1 MARSVFKTD
10 GGRIP
15 SLVGSIPIYSR
26 QLKQLDARTML
37 NPQQHKAYCAF
48 YDSVRDT
55 EHLDRRTAAMIGL
68 AAAMARECQP

>member
-1 MARSVFKTD
+1 MAS
-10 GGRIP
+10 IMLP
-15 SLVGSIPIYSR
+15 S
-26 QLKQLDARTML
+26 K
-37 NPQQHKAYCAF
+37 QHKAYCDF

>member
-1 MARSVFKTD
+1 
-10 GGRIP
+10 
-15 SLVGSIPIYSR
+15 
-26 QLKQLDARTML
+26 LDARAML